1 MIPVLIAVRAPHSWT
16 GPNVQVTGG
25 PMGGMDADSFRE
37 SVEAAKR
44 TQLDRLGSSK
54 LLLALTDAD
63 LSEPAVL
70 RAAAYSEHA
79 ARGTF
84 KAWADDEPDDDARAA
99 FEATAAQEAEHLD
112 RVLDALDEEVDLPEE
127 PGVMHA
133 YLRGR
138 EDTVERAAAG
148 MVGRGLVSVRTHT
161 QVIGFFVNE
170 ADEPRA
176 DLFRELKAETEETLA
191 TGLDLLADRCETDD
205 DWERARMVAEYVV
218 QLAYDDYADGLAELG
233 VDPKPLC

>member
-1 MIPVLIAVRAPHSWT
+1 MT
-16 GPNVQVTGG
+16 GEPIS
-25 PMGGMDADSFRE
+25 GMDADSFRE
-37 SVEAAKR
+37 SVETAKR

-54 LLLALTDAD
+54 LLLALTEAD

-84 KAWADDEPDDDARAA
+84 AAWAADEADAEARAA
-99 FEATAAQEAEHLD
+99 FEATATREAEHLD
-112 RVLDALDEEVDLPEE
+112 RVLDALGEDIDLPDE

-138 EDTVERAAAG
+138 EVAIERAAAG
-148 MVGRGLVSVRTHT
+148 MVGRGLVSIRTHT

-176 DLFRELKAETEETLA
+176 DLFRELKAETEETLSA
-191 TGLDLLADRCETDD
+191 GLDLLDDRCATDA

>member
-1 MIPVLIAVRAPHSWT
+1 
-16 GPNVQVTGG
+16 
-25 PMGGMDADSFRE
+25 MDADSFRE
-37 SVEAAKR
+37 SVETAKR

-54 LLLALTDAD
+54 LLLALTEAD

-84 KAWADDEPDDDARAA
+84 AAWAEDETDEEASAA

-112 RVLDALDEEVDLPEE
+112 RVLGALDEAVDLPDE

-138 EDTVERAAAG
+138 EDAIERVAAG
-148 MVGRGLVSVRTHT
+148 MVGRGLVSIRTHT

-170 ADEPRA
+170 TDEPRA
-176 DLFRELKAETEETLA
+176 DLFRDLKAETEETLA
-191 TGLDLLADRCETDD
+191 TGLDLLADRCATDD